1 MSRYESL
8 TEGRSPTL
16 LALVTLVLGGIAAI
30 ILIAL
35 GFVFIGVV
43 VAFATLPAALVV
55 WMTAG

>member
-1 MSRYESL
+1 MARYESL

-16 LALVTLVLGGIAAI
+16 LALLTVVLGGIAAV

-35 GFVFIGVV
+35 GFVFIGFV
-43 VAFATLPAALVV
+43 VALAALPAALVV